1 MTIKTTL
8 ITQML
13 VVTALAVSAI
23 AQPSG
28 RGGGMSSIMGG
39 GGMTPDYML
48 RDLQKFNEA
57 FELSE
62 DQLVIVEQIL
72 RDYDESFREAS
83 NSSQEGIGGAFRS
96 MRGSEEDPSR
106 QRRVELRTRSREIR
120 DKLDSAKK
128 LGEEADTK
136 ELQTKLNNELESIR
150 EEMQQQ
156 RVEQWQSPDRQ
167 AAFEEVALL
176 MQDQLRLKQQMK
188 NELEG
193 DLVAILNE
201 EQLELWPPLQ
211 RQLIRDRLLPRGRLS
226 GETVDVMGLVEQQ
239 KFDDEILVKLL
250 PVLGDWDV
258 QVSQALTD
266 RDNHM
271 VENQGILMSAMRTMD
286 TNAGLNVMK
295 TQGKLAE
302 VVRDVNDMAIEN
314 IVLLLPSDVS
324 KEFDTEA
331 KRKGYPLIFRL
342 TRAERAYKA
351 AQELE
356 GIEPDILQAIIELEE
371 AMLLELEYANVRLFS
386 ETHRWEAQEGLD
398 RMNRFASRMTGG
410 TSERAESP
418 IQKSEEAKQVI
429 EDNYIEQL
437 KMLLTEEQIETLGG
451 LEKRKPRDERRNNWG
466 SGRDSDRGGSG
477 GFGGSEEFMKR
488 FDKDGNGEISDSER
502 EQIREYFRNGGGP
515 GGFGGENRNGGP
527 PRN

>member
-1 MTIKTTL
+1 M
-8 ITQML
+8 
-13 VVTALAVSAI
+13 
-23 AQPSG
+23 
-28 RGGGMSSIMGG
+28 
-39 GGMTPDYML
+39 
-48 RDLQKFNEA
+48 
-57 FELSE
+57 
-62 DQLVIVEQIL
+62 
-72 RDYDESFREAS
+72 
-83 NSSQEGIGGAFRS
+83 
-96 MRGSEEDPSR
+96 
-106 QRRVELRTRSREIR
+106 
-120 DKLDSAKK
+120 
-128 LGEEADTK
+128 
-136 ELQTKLNNELESIR
+136 
-150 EEMQQQ
+150 
-156 RVEQWQSPDRQ
+156 
-167 AAFEEVALL
+167 
-176 MQDQLRLKQQMK
+176 
-188 NELEG
+188 
-193 DLVAILNE
+193 
-201 EQLELWPPLQ
+201 
-211 RQLIRDRLLPRGRLS
+211 
-226 GETVDVMGLVEQQ
+226 
-239 KFDDEILVKLL
+239 
-250 PVLGDWDV
+250 

-331 KRKGYPLIFRL
+331 KRKGYPRIFRL

-451 LEKRKPRDERRNNWG
+451 LEKPKPRDERRNNWG
-466 SGRDSDRGGSG
+466 SGR
-477 GFGGSEEFMKR
+477 EEFMKR

>member
-28 RGGGMSSIMGG
+28 RGVGMSSIMGG

-106 QRRVELRTRSREIR
+106 QRRDELRTRSREIR

-128 LGEEADTK
+128 LGDEADTK

-226 GETVDVMGLVEQQ
+226 GETVDVMGLVE
-239 KFDDEILVKLL
+239 
-250 PVLGDWDV
+250 
-258 QVSQALTD
+258 
-266 RDNHM
+266 
-271 VENQGILMSAMRTMD
+271 
-286 TNAGLNVMK
+286 
-295 TQGKLAE
+295 
-302 VVRDVNDMAIEN
+302 
-314 IVLLLPSDVS
+314 
-324 KEFDTEA
+324 
-331 KRKGYPLIFRL
+331 
-342 TRAERAYKA
+342 
-351 AQELE
+351 
-356 GIEPDILQAIIELEE
+356 
-371 AMLLELEYANVRLFS
+371 
-386 ETHRWEAQEGLD
+386 
-398 RMNRFASRMTGG
+398 
-410 TSERAESP
+410 
-418 IQKSEEAKQVI
+418 
-429 EDNYIEQL
+429 
-437 KMLLTEEQIETLGG
+437 
-451 LEKRKPRDERRNNWG
+451 
-466 SGRDSDRGGSG
+466 
-477 GFGGSEEFMKR
+477 
-488 FDKDGNGEISDSER
+488 
-502 EQIREYFRNGGGP
+502 
-515 GGFGGENRNGGP
+515 
-527 PRN
+527 